1 MFIQSCVSQR
11 SLDSH
16 LSRKNDGLDTQVID
30 IGNAYNEGEIIAII
44 TGTKFG
50 DLEGHILSIFKE
62 IYGMRSDE
70 LIW

>member
-1 MFIQSCVSQR
+1 MILIF
-11 SLDSH
+11 LYK
-16 LSRKNDGLDTQVID
+16 LDGLDTCVID
-30 IGNAYNEGEIIAII
+30 IDNDYNESENLEILATI

-50 DLEGHILSIFKE
+50 DLEGHILLIFKE

>member
-1 MFIQSCVSQR
+1 MILTF
-11 SLDSH
+11 LD
-16 LSRKNDGLDTQVID
+16 RFDGLDTCVID
-30 IGNAYNEGEIIAII
+30 IDNDYNEGETLEILAII

-50 DLEGHILSIFKE
+50 DLEGHILLIFKE

>member
-1 MFIQSCVSQR
+1 MFLMF
-11 SLDSH
+11 LD
-16 LSRKNDGLDTQVID
+16 KIDGLDTCVMD
-30 IGNAYNEGEIIAII
+30 IGNAYNEGETLEILAII

-50 DLEGHILSIFKE
+50 DLEGHILLIFKE

>member
-1 MFIQSCVSQR
+1 M
-11 SLDSH
+11 SLRD
-16 LSRKNDGLDTQVID
+16 LLILIFLDELDGLDTQVID

>member
-1 MFIQSCVSQR
+1 MILIF
-11 SLDSH
+11 LD
-16 LSRKNDGLDTQVID
+16 NFDGSDTWVIY
-30 IGNAYNEGEIIAII
+30 IENAYNEGETLEILSII

-50 DLEGHILSIFKE
+50 DLEGHILLIFKE